1 MSEALRQLSELL
13 GRLPGI
19 GRRNAQ
25 RLSFHLVLRS
35 DEEFVRALAQAI
47 GTVRS
52 RVRRCALCRNLC
64 EQELCEICADP
75 RRDRT
80 CVCVVATVPDLWAIE
95 ESRAY
100 RGTYF
105 VLHGLLAPLE
115 GLGPDDLGMDQ
126 LRQRVDGDQIREV
139 IVATRP
145 SLEGEATASLVQATL
160 AGLTVRLT
168 RIASGVSYGGELEF
182 ADSMTLS
189 RALSDRKDI

>member
-35 DEEFVRALAQAI
+35 DEEYVRALAQAI

-52 RVRRCALCRNLC
+52 RVRRCEVCRNLC
-64 EQELCEICADP
+64 EQELCEICADS

-126 LRQRVDGDQIREV
+126 LRQRIDGNQAQEV